1 MQLITRG
8 LAATVKMTNT
18 IQIRITMD
26 NIYMKNEKSN
36 IVVTK
41 FGKLVHLLNKEYY
54 SEIVGVKAKSQD
66 KYNAEI
72 RFKYQNALK

>member
-1 MQLITRG
+1 
-8 LAATVKMTNT
+8 
-18 IQIRITMD
+18 MD

>member
-1 MQLITRG
+1 
-8 LAATVKMTNT
+8 
-18 IQIRITMD
+18 MD

-36 IVVTK
+36 IVVNK

-54 SEIVGVKAKSQD
+54 SETRGDIVGCWRGFRIVGVKAKSQD

-72 RFKYQNALK
+72 RFKYKNALK

>member
-1 MQLITRG
+1 
-8 LAATVKMTNT
+8 
-18 IQIRITMD
+18 MD

-54 SEIVGVKAKSQD
+54 SEIRGDIVGCWRGFRIVGVKAKSRC
-66 KYNAEI
+66 KGEKNRFGLYNAEI
-72 RFKYQNALK
+72 RFKYKNALK